1 YWNTYYL
8 NLALQEFIEV
18 RPQLDLEAVERITPL
33 AYDHIRILG
42 RYSFTLH
49 RAVQDGQARPL
60 KPFPA
65 DI

>member
-1 YWNTYYL
+1 MSGIPDNLTNT
-8 NLALQEFIEV
+8 
-18 RPQLDLEAVERITPL
+18 PPPL

-49 RAVQDGQARPL
+49 RAVQDGHTRPL
-60 KPFPA
+60 KPFPT